1 MSSFL
6 RPWSQSGP
14 VSSPPSSPYTQAKF
28 SPTSSSPRWPDSC
41 TPSKPPSKY
50 SSLLTRPMSSP
61 TRSRDARRQAYRDH
75 MRSVRQNQVMKARG
89 GDDRMINDI
98 LIGEHKQWLEAQQRE
113 GSKFT
118 ITPEEAEAL
127 FEEFYSSEFQSQK
140 TPSISLIKQQSDS
153 TKQDQILLE
162 EFLEQQEAETNMI
175 DHSIDYYLQF
185 ENQDQDVEMA
195 D

>member
-1 MSSFL
+1 
-6 RPWSQSGP
+6 
-14 VSSPPSSPYTQAKF
+14 
-28 SPTSSSPRWPDSC
+28 
-41 TPSKPPSKY
+41 
-50 SSLLTRPMSSP
+50 
-61 TRSRDARRQAYRDH
+61 
-75 MRSVRQNQVMKARG
+75 MKARG

-140 TPSISLIKQQSDS
+140 TPSISSIKQQSDS

-162 EFLEQQEAETNMI
+162 EFLEQQEAEANMI

-195 D
+195 DWSG